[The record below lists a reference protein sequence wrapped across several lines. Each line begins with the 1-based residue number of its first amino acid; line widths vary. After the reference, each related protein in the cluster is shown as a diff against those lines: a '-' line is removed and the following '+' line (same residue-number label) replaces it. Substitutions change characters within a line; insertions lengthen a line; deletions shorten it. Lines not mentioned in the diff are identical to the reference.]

1 MNDKFAIIGLG
12 YVGINLALE
21 FGKKTPTIGFD
32 INSQRIQELKKYI
45 DRNKEFSKNEILK
58 SKYLQL
64 TSNFL
69 DLENCKNFII
79 TVPTPIYK
87 NKKPDLRSLKNAT
100 KLISKFI
107 KKGSIIIYESTVFP
121 GCTEEFCVPIIEK
134 YSNKT
139 YKKDFNCAYSP
150 ERVNPGDKVN
160 KFNKINKIIGASS
173 KSTLNKVYNLY
184 KIILGNNLVKVSS
197 IKVAEASKV
206 IENIQRD
213 LNIALIN
220 ELAVIFNKLGLNSKE
235 IIDAASTKWNFNKY
249 HPGLVGG
256 HCIGID
262 PYYLTYKS
270 KQIGYNPKVIL
281 AGRKMNE
288 SMPNYVMKLLI
299 TEAKLKNISISQKNI
314 LIVGYTFKENCSDIR
329 NTKVKNLYDIA
340 KKIFKRVDIY
350 DPVAYIDSNFE
361 KKNFTNLNNN
371 KIKYSFIIFAV
382 AHDFFKDLGIN
393 FFIKHLNKDNIILD
407 LKSTFPKYKNSIKL

>member
-1 MNDKFAIIGLG
+1 MLI
-12 YVGINLALE
+12 V
-21 FGKKTPTIGFD
+21 
-32 INSQRIQELKKYI
+32 
-45 DRNKEFSKNEILK
+45 LK
-58 SKYLQL
+58 SKL
-64 TSNFL
+64 
-69 DLENCKNFII
+69 
-79 TVPTPIYK
+79 
-87 NKKPDLRSLKNAT
+87 
-100 KLISKFI
+100 
-107 KKGSIIIYESTVFP
+107 
-121 GCTEEFCVPIIEK
+121 
-134 YSNKT
+134 
-139 YKKDFNCAYSP
+139 
-150 ERVNPGDKVN
+150 GDI

-220 ELAVIFNKLGLNSKE
+220 ELAVIFNKLGLNLKKS
-235 IIDAASTKWNFNKY
+235 DAAATKWNFNRY

-340 KKIFKRVDIY
+340 KKIFKVDIY
-350 DPVAYIDSNFE
+350 DPVAYVTQTL
-361 KKNFTNLNNN
+361 KK
-371 KIKYSFIIFAV
+371 
-382 AHDFFKDLGIN
+382 
-393 FFIKHLNKDNIILD
+393 IL
-407 LKSTFPKYKNSIKL
+407 LT

>member
-1 MNDKFAIIGLG
+1 MKDRFAIIGLG

-32 INSQRIQELKKYI
+32 INSKRIQELKNNI
-45 DRNKEFSKNEILK
+45 DRNKEFSKKDILE
-58 SKYLQL
+58 SKYLKL

-107 KKGSIIIYESTVFP
+107 KKDSIIIYESTVYP
-121 GCTEEFCVPIIEK
+121 GCTEEVCVPIIEK
-134 YSNKT
+134 YSKKT
-139 YKKDFNCAYSP
+139 YQKDFNCAYSP

-160 KFNKINKIIGASS
+160 RFNKIKKIIGASS
-173 KSTLNKVYNLY
+173 KSTLNRVYELY
-184 KIILGNNLVKVSS
+184 KIILGDNLVKVSS

-220 ELAVIFNKLGLNSKE
+220 EFAVIFNRLGLNSKE

-281 AGRKMNE
+281 AGRNMNE
-288 SMPNYVMKLLI
+288 SMPNFVMKLLLE
-299 TEAKLKNISISQKNI
+299 EARFRNINISQKKI
-314 LIVGYTFKENCSDIR
+314 LIAGYTFKENCSDIR

-340 KKIFKRVDIY
+340 KKKFKSVDIY
-350 DPVAYIDSNFE
+350 DPVAYVDSNDD
-361 KKNFTNLNNN
+361 KKKFTNLNDN

-382 AHDFFKDLGIN
+382 GHDFFKNLGIN
-393 FFIKHLNKDNIILD
+393 FFIKRLNKNSIILD
-407 LKSTFPKYKNSIKL
+407 LKSIFPKYRDSIKL